1 MAGLTATDR
10 WYGVYE
16 RALAVTPSDA
26 ATFPTTRALYV
37 GGQGGDL
44 TVQMAE
50 GNNVLFGAVP
60 AGMVLPIGVTMVL
73 NTGTT
78 ATEIMRLY

>member
-1 MAGLTATDR
+1 MAPETASK
-10 WYGVYE
+10 WYGVYK
-16 RALAVTPSDA
+16 AAYAVTPSDA
-26 ATFPTTRALYV
+26 ATFPVTRAIYV

-60 AGMVLPIGVTMVL
+60 VGTVLPIGVVLVL
-73 NTGTT
+73 NTGTS
-78 ATEIMRLY
+78 ATEIVRLY